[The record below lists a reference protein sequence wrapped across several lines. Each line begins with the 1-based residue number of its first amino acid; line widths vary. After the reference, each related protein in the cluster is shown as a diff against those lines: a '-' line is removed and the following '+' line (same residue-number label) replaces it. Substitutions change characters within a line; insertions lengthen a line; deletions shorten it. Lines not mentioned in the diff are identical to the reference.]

1 MVLAQAQDAQAEP
14 QASHR
19 SLAREARRRDT
30 LVVVLT
36 LSAGRLSPKQF
47 DLRSTG
53 KPQRRHGE
61 VAMHEVQ
68 TATVTTKV
76 PR

>member
-36 LSAGRLSPKQF
+36 LSAGRLSPNSLTSVRPESHKGV
-47 DLRSTG
+47 TG
-53 KPQRRHGE
+53 R
-61 VAMHEVQ
+61 
-68 TATVTTKV
+68 
-76 PR
+76 